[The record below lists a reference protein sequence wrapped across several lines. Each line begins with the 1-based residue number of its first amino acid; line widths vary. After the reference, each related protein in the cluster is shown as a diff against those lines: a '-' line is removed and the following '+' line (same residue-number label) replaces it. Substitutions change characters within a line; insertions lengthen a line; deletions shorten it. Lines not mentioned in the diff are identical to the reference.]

1 MTNILLDAVWKGNIP
16 LCNIFSTSLGKIK
29 WIIRNNS
36 IKMKEASK
44 ICPGILIIFLR
55 TLLVFQK
62 FFQTH
67 WVFGLQKHA
76 DYAWMKSE
84 QTAVDLP
91 AASQGCPRRLS
102 HGRVQI
108 SPVTRPHCAAVTVG
122 LRGPIRTFVQVPSQP
137 CSPSAVGQ
145 APCHLLPEAAAR
157 AWPLGPCSLHVR
169 VVTAKSVTSFYFS
182 VCLPALHLLINR

>member
-76 DYAWMKSE
+76 DYAWMKSK

-91 AASQGCPRRLS
+91 AASQGCPRRFS
-102 HGRVQI
+102 HGRDRTALLWLWAWGDPSERSCRCLHSPAARVPWARR
-108 SPVTRPHCAAVTVG
+108 PVT
-122 LRGPIRTFVQVPSQP
+122 
-137 CSPSAVGQ
+137 CSPR
-145 APCHLLPEAAAR
+145 PLPGLD
-157 AWPLGPCSLHVR
+157 P
-169 VVTAKSVTSFYFS
+169 
-182 VCLPALHLLINR
+182 